1 MNGMEVGGLYRRR
14 TGGGYISGARR
25 TGVHFAPM
33 KLHLDKPWLPLTEDR
48 VAKLSGQ
55 MGVFQLADEGGRVTY
70 IGFAGGKS
78 LFGLRSE
85 LQKRIGAAAQF
96 RFEVNNQ
103 YQTRWRE
110 LLMLHQAANGGLP
123 ELNRNEPAPK
133 LGRLG

>member
-1 MNGMEVGGLYRRR
+1 
-14 TGGGYISGARR
+14 
-25 TGVHFAPM
+25 M
-33 KLHLDKPWLPLTEDR
+33 KLHLDKPWLPLSAER

-55 MGVFQLADEGGRVTY
+55 MGVFQLADETGRVVY

-85 LQKRIGAAAQF
+85 LQKRLGSASQF
-96 RFEVNNQ
+96 RYEVNNQ

-110 LLMLHQAANGGLP
+110 LLMLHQAANGALP
-123 ELNRNEPAPK
+123 ELNRAEPTPK

>member
-1 MNGMEVGGLYRRR
+1 
-14 TGGGYISGARR
+14 
-25 TGVHFAPM
+25 M
-33 KLHLDKPWLPLTEDR
+33 KLHLDKPWLPLTEER

-55 MGVFQLADEGGRVTY
+55 MGVFQLADEGGHVTY

-85 LQKRIGAAAQF
+85 LQKRLGLATQF
-96 RFEVNNQ
+96 RYEVNNQ

-110 LLMLHQAANGGLP
+110 LLMLHRAETGALP
-123 ELNRNEPAPK
+123 ELNANEPTPK

>member
-1 MNGMEVGGLYRRR
+1 
-14 TGGGYISGARR
+14 
-25 TGVHFAPM
+25 M
-33 KLHLDKPWLPLTEDR
+33 KLHLDKPWLPLTNER

-55 MGVFQLADEGGRVTY
+55 MGVFQLADEGGRVVF

-85 LQKRIGAAAQF
+85 LQKRVGSAAQF
-96 RFEVNNQ
+96 RYEVNNQ

-110 LLMLHQAANGGLP
+110 LLMLHKAANGELP
-123 ELNRNEPAPK
+123 EQNRNELTPK

>member
-1 MNGMEVGGLYRRR
+1 
-14 TGGGYISGARR
+14 
-25 TGVHFAPM
+25 M
-33 KLHLDKPWLPLTEDR
+33 KLHLDKPWLPLTAEE
-48 VAKLSGQ
+48 VARLPGQ
-55 MGVFQLADEGGRVTY
+55 MGVFQLADEGGSIVY

-85 LQKRIGAAAQF
+85 LEKRLGAAAQF

-110 LLMLHQAANGGLP
+110 LLMLHQAAHGALP
-123 ELNRNEPAPK
+123 ALNQDERTPA

>member
-1 MNGMEVGGLYRRR
+1 V
-14 TGGGYISGARR
+14 
-25 TGVHFAPM
+25 
-33 KLHLDKPWLPLTEDR
+33 KLHLEKPWLELTPER

-55 MGVFQLADEGGRVTY
+55 MGVFQLGSDAGEVLY

-85 LQKRIGAAAQF
+85 LEKRIGAAPRF
-96 RFEVNNQ
+96 RYEVNNQ

-110 LLMLHQAANGGLP
+110 LLMLHKAAHGDIP
-123 ELNRNEPAPK
+123 ALNQREPVPK

>member
-1 MNGMEVGGLYRRR
+1 M
-14 TGGGYISGARR
+14 
-25 TGVHFAPM
+25 
-33 KLHLDKPWLPLTEDR
+33 
-48 VAKLSGQ
+48 AKLPGQ
-55 MGVFQLADEGGRVTY
+55 MGVFQLADDSGQVVY

-85 LQKRIGAAAQF
+85 LEKRLGSAAKF
-96 RFEVNNQ
+96 RYEVNNQ

>member
-1 MNGMEVGGLYRRR
+1 MPFDGGHTYKLASWIPRRFLQTPPDR
-14 TGGGYISGARR
+14 VDFRI
-25 TGVHFAPM
+25 V
-33 KLHLDKPWLPLTEDR
+33 KLHLEKPWLPLTPER

-55 MGVFQLADEGGRVTY
+55 MGVFQLGDESGAVLY

-85 LQKRIGAAAQF
+85 LEKRLGAAPQF
-96 RFEVNNQ
+96 RYEVNNQ

-110 LLMLHQAANGGLP
+110 LLMLHQAAHGALP
-123 ELNRNEPAPK
+123 ELNRNEPVPK

>member
-1 MNGMEVGGLYRRR
+1 
-14 TGGGYISGARR
+14 
-25 TGVHFAPM
+25 M
-33 KLHLDKPWLPLTEDR
+33 KLHLDKPWLPLTAEE
-48 VAKLSGQ
+48 VARLPGQ
-55 MGVFQLADEGGRVTY
+55 MGVFQLADEGGRIIY

-85 LQKRIGAAAQF
+85 LEKRLRAAARF

-110 LLMLHQAANGGLP
+110 LLMLHQAHGALP
-123 ELNRNEPAPK
+123 ALNQGERTPA